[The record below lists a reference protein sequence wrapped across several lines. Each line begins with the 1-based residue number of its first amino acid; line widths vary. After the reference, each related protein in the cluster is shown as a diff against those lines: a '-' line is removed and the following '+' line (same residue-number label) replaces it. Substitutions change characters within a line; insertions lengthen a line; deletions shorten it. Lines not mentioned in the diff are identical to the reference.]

1 MDLEIE
7 REVLN
12 ADISLKTSLWSW
24 WEESPKR
31 AISSTSS
38 NVMKWDLKPK
48 MVASQQALHQA
59 EKGQSPDWPGAVR
72 KLQTQE
78 MKPWWCT
85 WFGVLWWRK
94 LSPLLTVDSCDATGW
109 AAGPRDCQRAGL
121 LAHLAGALPAQAQW
135 PTGLDLYWPILFIQS
150 VKQRTRNSVIDQSKD
165 LWFHCKHGAGDLR
178 GSTQCRDNCP
188 QKQ

>member
-1 MDLEIE
+1 MSWNEIWSQKWLPAN
-7 REVLN
+7 RPFTKQRKASLLTGLVLWGN
-12 ADISLKTSLWSW
+12 CRR
-24 WEESPKR
+24 KR
-31 AISSTSS
+31 W
-38 NVMKWDLKPK
+38 N
-48 MVASQQALHQA
+48 
-59 EKGQSPDWPGAVR
+59 PG
-72 KLQTQE
+72 
-78 MKPWWCT
+78 CT

-94 LSPLLTVDSCDATGW
+94 LSPLLRVDSCDATGW

-135 PTGLDLYWPILFIQS
+135 PTGLDLYWPVLFIQS

-178 GSTQCRDNCP
+178 GGSQCRDNCP